1 MNIKKSLL
9 LFAPLCAS
17 LLMVSCKGG
26 DEPVVSDKGIITTPT
41 EILFKTTAG
50 KQNQAALNRMI
61 EDFKKIEPNVTV
73 TLDIVSGSYQDIA
86 NNTITGFTTGDYGD
100 IVMVYPDAVADFIN
114 YGYAFNLEPY
124 MNNETYGLTAE
135 DKEDLIPT
143 FMAEGQ
149 KYTLKGTYS
158 LPFSKSTEVVYYN
171 KTRVLGTT
179 LEGINNGNPIN
190 ETYLNS
196 LTWEEFFG
204 KLCPAI
210 MDYIKTPDGANLL
223 NTKDGDYYI
232 MSYDSDDN
240 LFITLAEQYGYDY
253 TAIENG
259 QGKALF
265 NNQNMK
271 DLMYKWN
278 GYSKLRYITSAG
290 ASGDRS
296 NAFFTQNK
304 VLFSVGSTAGSSYQ
318 YSDGADVGVFKI
330 PHAEGSDPKVIL
342 QGPSVSILR
351 HKDSSGKWDTNRQ
364 LAAWLFY
371 KHTISYENCLDWST
385 TANYMPIRQSI
396 YEDEIYTDLYDET
409 LQTPA
414 SLDLLNARIANF
426 VGTMSDYYYTSPA
439 FKGSN
444 ECRKQV
450 GGIVTV
456 ALTPEK
462 TQQDI
467 DNIFQTAYTNASIAI
482 I

>member
-240 LFITLAEQYGYDY
+240 LFITLAEQYGYNY
-253 TAIENG
+253 TAIKNG

-271 DLMYKWN
+271 D
-278 GYSKLRYITSAG
+278 
-290 ASGDRS
+290 
-296 NAFFTQNK
+296 
-304 VLFSVGSTAGSSYQ
+304 
-318 YSDGADVGVFKI
+318 
-330 PHAEGSDPKVIL
+330 
-342 QGPSVSILR
+342 
-351 HKDSSGKWDTNRQ
+351 
-364 LAAWLFY
+364 
-371 KHTISYENCLDWST
+371 
-385 TANYMPIRQSI
+385 
-396 YEDEIYTDLYDET
+396 
-409 LQTPA
+409 
-414 SLDLLNARIANF
+414 
-426 VGTMSDYYYTSPA
+426 
-439 FKGSN
+439 
-444 ECRKQV
+444 
-450 GGIVTV
+450 
-456 ALTPEK
+456 
-462 TQQDI
+462 
-467 DNIFQTAYTNASIAI
+467 
-482 I
+482 